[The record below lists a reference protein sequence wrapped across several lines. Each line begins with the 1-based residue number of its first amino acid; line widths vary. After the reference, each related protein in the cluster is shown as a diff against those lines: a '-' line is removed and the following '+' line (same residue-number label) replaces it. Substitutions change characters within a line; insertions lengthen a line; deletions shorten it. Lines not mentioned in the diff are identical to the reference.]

1 MSHRVVL
8 RRGVLIAVATLV
20 GLLIAQVLPRGSIG
34 APDSLGTLMGRDL
47 QPPWWEAVTSH
58 TPSPD
63 SASYIVPADLLF
75 SSNSS
80 TIGADGQSV
89 LRALVPQLAGAT
101 SITIAGCTDSVGG
114 ADSRYNIALSG
125 QRAAAARDVLVRS
138 GLRPDRFHIVA
149 WANTHPVVG
158 VLGLDPATINALNR
172 RIVIMVTR
180 TGQHLAPTPDTA
192 PLDSAITV
200 RRLADGENS
209 TADAVADR
217 NAAQSTRLLGR
228 IDVATTAPERSS

>member
-75 SSNSS
+75 SSNSLDYRCRRP
-80 TIGADGQSV
+80 IGTE
-89 LRALVPQLAGAT
+89 GART
-101 SITIAGCTDSVGG
+101 S
-114 ADSRYNIALSG
+114 
-125 QRAAAARDVLVRS
+125 ARRS
-138 GLRPDRFHIVA
+138 HV
-149 WANTHPVVG
+149 H
-158 VLGLDPATINALNR
+158 
-172 RIVIMVTR
+172 
-180 TGQHLAPTPDTA
+180 HY
-192 PLDSAITV
+192 
-200 RRLADGENS
+200 RRLHRQCRGS
-209 TADAVADR
+209 
-217 NAAQSTRLLGR
+217 
-228 IDVATTAPERSS
+228 

>member
-1 MSHRVVL
+1 M
-8 RRGVLIAVATLV
+8 
-20 GLLIAQVLPRGSIG
+20 
-34 APDSLGTLMGRDL
+34 
-47 QPPWWEAVTSH
+47 
-58 TPSPD
+58 
-63 SASYIVPADLLF
+63 
-75 SSNSS
+75 
-80 TIGADGQSV
+80 
-89 LRALVPQLAGAT
+89 
-101 SITIAGCTDSVGG
+101 
-114 ADSRYNIALSG
+114 
-125 QRAAAARDVLVRS
+125 
-138 GLRPDRFHIVA
+138 A